1 MVQQGT
7 ISEIDVIQK
16 LPQTNSCINIFN
28 NALWISLHTTDE
40 VAHFL
45 SIEAGRWRSTSRDFT
60 SLLIFVLASSS
71 HTPNHKAAT
80 YDRQQNQDTQP
91 ERFSYETREHRMAWL
106 ISLHVV
112 LLVIHVTYTS
122 LLTHVG
128 RMYRLL
134 ITTLPFNIQETLY
147 GM

>member
-1 MVQQGT
+1 MMQEGT
-7 ISEIDVIQK
+7 ISEIDIQQK
-16 LPQTNSCINIFN
+16 WPQTNSCINIFN
-28 NALWISLHTTDE
+28 NAQWISLRTTDE

-91 ERFSYETREHRMAWL
+91 ERFSYETREHRMA
-106 ISLHVV
+106 
-112 LLVIHVTYTS
+112 
-122 LLTHVG
+122 
-128 RMYRLL
+128 
-134 ITTLPFNIQETLY
+134 
-147 GM
+147 